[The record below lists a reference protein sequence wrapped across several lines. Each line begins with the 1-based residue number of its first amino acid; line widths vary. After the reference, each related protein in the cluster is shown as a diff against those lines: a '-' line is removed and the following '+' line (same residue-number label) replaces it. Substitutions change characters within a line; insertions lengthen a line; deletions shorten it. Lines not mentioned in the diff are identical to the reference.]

1 MDEEIPDPQV
11 SLPFQDPRPH
21 VEASVSNSIDPRWPY
36 LGKWSAAP
44 LPGSASGAVKKD
56 QLSVQTEVEDKA
68 SSPASETRQ
77 SLYSCASDD
86 DSTSVLPGSTTEPC
100 EIPIEMT
107 FEGVNMEAE
116 VGGFDT
122 SMVIP
127 HQLED
132 GDHQTAVPSLI
143 ISSEPPTATFVPSIG
158 AWAKPLAFEP
168 STTPPTPSTP
178 IGFNP
183 QVLNNLLDSFWPT
196 LGDGIEKTQK
206 TKQHPTIAREISHMP
221 VQKIPVPELK
231 NDGTL
236 RFPWAAR
243 MDPTARNLFR
253 AAKPTFRLDGTP
265 EVTIP
270 SQVLRLGPENKR
282 EYIIG
287 HFHRC
292 SLPPGGLIHAVVN
305 RLWGRTCRI
314 GCRKLNDSSYMF
326 HIPHDSTR

>member
-11 SLPFQDPRPH
+11 SLPIQDPRPH
-21 VEASVSNSIDPRWPY
+21 VEGSVSNSIDPRWPH

-56 QLSVQTEVEDKA
+56 QLPVQTEVEDKA

-77 SLYSCASDD
+77 SLNSCASDD
-86 DSTSVLPGSTTEPC
+86 DSTSVLPGSTTELC

-107 FEGVNMEAE
+107 SEGVNMEAE

-132 GDHQTAVPSLI
+132 EDHQTAVPSPI

-168 STTPPTPSTP
+168 SATPPTPSTP

-183 QVLNNLLDSFWPT
+183 CTGSEQSP
-196 LGDGIEKTQK
+196 
-206 TKQHPTIAREISHMP
+206 
-221 VQKIPVPELK
+221 
-231 NDGTL
+231 
-236 RFPWAAR
+236 
-243 MDPTARNLFR
+243 
-253 AAKPTFRLDGTP
+253 
-265 EVTIP
+265 
-270 SQVLRLGPENKR
+270 
-282 EYIIG
+282 
-287 HFHRC
+287 
-292 SLPPGGLIHAVVN
+292 
-305 RLWGRTCRI
+305 
-314 GCRKLNDSSYMF
+314 
-326 HIPHDSTR
+326 